1 VLEEK
6 VSKKLVALGEK
17 SLSKTL
23 LAGLGGS
30 LVFHASV
37 ASAIGY
43 FWRPTDQLV
52 EVTLVEPVAETTPPP
67 TVQPIP
73 TPPTVKPSQKPVV
86 PKKVVIAKLPLPTVL
101 PTPTVKPTP
110 PIVKQVRTRPPEIAQ
125 VTPPPTRVKE
135 IVTRLPVEQPSP
147 KAVTSKKTDPTDNPK
162 ELVANNSR
170 KDLKNS
176 DTILNSQPNRQE
188 LSSNR
193 SRSSGSIASQND
205 NQLNDSRNQVA
216 MNGHISGSTKN
227 IKRGIASSSGV
238 NPAEESTNL
247 SSSGTP
253 GNAGAIAAVSGTV
266 GGSGNQGSLGN
277 AGSSTNSTVGQG
289 IASSGGV
296 NLAEEP
302 TNLGSSGTPGNAGAI
317 AAVSGTVGGSSNQG
331 SLGNAGSS
339 ANSIVGQGI
348 ASSGGVNPAEEST
361 NLGSSGTPG
370 NAAAIAMGVGSV
382 PGSGN
387 NQSSLVGGN
396 RSWTAANFGTGNAE
410 SSLGADDNAGAG
422 SSNLPGN
429 NRGITNPNGL
439 GGSPGNNQGNIA
451 LGNRGTT
458 GLGGYLRQSPGS
470 GQENSESP
478 DNLQPGNSGNIARG
492 GNSLGPPANGNSTAL
507 ASGDQRS
514 SKVGNGLGNSPASL
528 GGDDNVAAG
537 LPAQR
542 QAAKPEARCIR
553 NCEMEVLKLADSA
566 PNRSKV
572 QIKVKVDKNGLVLQA
587 RVHATSGDRNIDEK
601 LRVATERMEFAPTG
615 KPESYTITHNINAI
629 NTTY

>member
-1 VLEEK
+1 MLEEK

-43 FWRPTDQLV
+43 LWRPTDHLV
-52 EVTLVEPVAETTPPP
+52 EVTLVEPVAEATPPP

-125 VTPPPTRVKE
+125 VTPPPTRGKE
-135 IVTRLPVEQPSP
+135 IVTELPVEQPSP
-147 KAVTSKKTDPTDNPK
+147 KAVTSRKTDPNDNPK

-170 KDLKNS
+170 KDLKSS
-176 DTILNSQPNRQE
+176 DTILNSRPNRQE

-216 MNGHISGSTKN
+216 INDNISGSTKN
-227 IKRGIASSSGV
+227 IKRGIASSSGS
-238 NPAEESTNL
+238 NSAEEFTNL

-253 GNAGAIAAVSGTV
+253 GNTGAIAAVSGTV
-266 GGSGNQGSLGN
+266 GGSG
-277 AGSSTNSTVGQG
+277 
-289 IASSGGV
+289 
-296 NLAEEP
+296 
-302 TNLGSSGTPGNAGAI
+302 
-317 AAVSGTVGGSSNQG
+317 NQG

-348 ASSGGVNPAEEST
+348 ASSGGVNSAEEPT
-361 NLGSSGTPG
+361 HLGSSGTPG
-370 NAAAIAMGVGSV
+370 NAGAIAMGVGSV
-382 PGSGN
+382 PGSGK

-410 SSLGADDNAGAG
+410 SSLGADDSAGAG
-422 SSNLPGN
+422 SSSDLPGN

-478 DNLQPGNSGNIARG
+478 DDLQPGNSGNIAGG

-507 ASGDQRS
+507 ASGGQRS

-553 NCEMEVLKLADSA
+553 NCEIEVLKLADSA

-615 KPESYTITHNINAI
+615 KLESYTITHNINAI